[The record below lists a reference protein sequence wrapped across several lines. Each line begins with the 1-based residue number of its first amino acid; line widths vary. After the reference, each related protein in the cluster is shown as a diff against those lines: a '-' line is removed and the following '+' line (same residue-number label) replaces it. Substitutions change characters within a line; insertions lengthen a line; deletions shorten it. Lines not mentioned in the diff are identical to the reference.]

1 VNSLQLGEMLERT
14 PLLAPAPLIRR
25 YPAELA
31 AFRST
36 RPVQMNLLASAPTS
50 IAA

>member
-1 VNSLQLGEMLERT
+1 MGEILGRT

-31 AFRST
+31 AFRAP
-36 RPVQMNLLASAPTS
+36 RPIQMDLLPT
-50 IAA
+50 AAESQRAA